1 MSLSVQVSKVSTMPR
16 YHPWRHLRDRHPDV
30 HVVPRCELRPG
41 VLGRWTPDGRLELSA
56 RSSQRQRRSSLAH
69 EIVHLERGPVSRD
82 PRLRDREERV
92 VDEIAA
98 RRLIPLELL
107 IDAIRWGQGTVDHEE
122 LFVDPGMLLARVRTL
137 TKAEQAAID
146 EAIHD

>member
-1 MSLSVQVSKVSTMPR
+1 M
-16 YHPWRHLRDRHPDV
+16 
-30 HVVPRCELRPG
+30 
-41 VLGRWTPDGRLELSA
+41 
-56 RSSQRQRRSSLAH
+56 
-69 EIVHLERGPVSRD
+69 
-82 PRLRDREERV
+82 

-107 IDAIRWGQGTVDHEE
+107 IDAIRWGQGTADEEE

-137 TKAEQAAID
+137 TVAERAAID